1 MQRHDVLVVG
11 AGLAGQRAAL
21 AAIQAG
27 KDVGMLSKLHPLRSH
42 SGAAQGGINAA
53 VGKEDSVDTHIY
65 DTVKGSDYLGDQDA
79 IEFFCQRAGPT
90 VVEMEHF
97 GTIFSRAPDESL
109 ARRPFG
115 GAGFPRT
122 IYAADRTGLAL
133 LQAIYERLDTET
145 LTTYEEWDLT
155 SIVVREGRVQGV
167 VAFDR
172 RRGDFAEIAAKA
184 VIIATG
190 PAGRIYGRTTNAHS
204 CTGDGIA
211 ASYRAGA
218 ALKDMEFV
226 QFHPTALLESS
237 ILITEGA
244 RGEGA
249 YLKNAQG
256 ERFMSRYAP
265 HVLELA
271 SRDVV
276 SRAIIT
282 EIKEGRGFP
291 GGYVHLELMHLGKE
305 KIESRLQEIC
315 DFSRKFSA
323 VDPVTEPIPVMPAQ
337 HYMMGGDRHG
347 HPRRDQH
354 PGPLRGRRG
363 SVRLDPRGQSVG
375 GELPPRDA
383 RVREAGGRV
392 GLRVRGHRARP
403 LMAESDLEAD
413 TTNVRTMT
421 DRAEGEDPQ
430 TLRTEMQ
437 AVMDSLVGI
446 YRTAAELEEASRR
459 VRQIQGRFERVR
471 VLDRAATYNINLTDA
486 LETGHMLSLAEVI
499 VAGAIARTE
508 SRGAH
513 YRLDYPK
520 RDDEHWMK
528 HTIANMGPEGPVL
541 SYTPVAFTRWEP
553 KERVYLMATSTDPR
567 AVRGLPVRSRARRP
581 PSVCQVPTGSAGAY
595 PGAHRAPQ
603 DPGRA
608 RSDAHAPVFVPQRD
622 LRLVRDAGQLEE
634 PARLRDPDRSRD
646 RAVRPHRGR
655 SDAEPA
661 GPPGPR
667 GRDGPVLVRLSKNG
681 TAPHPRFRASV
692 AGRSREPDDAGAGRA
707 VPRDPEVHRLWRLL
721 LRVPGR
727 FGRPRLP
734 RADGPCEAL
743 PVRRGST
750 GRPAP
755 GTSGPDPTERPVAVP
770 TMPSVHRGLPEGRPA
785 LGADPGP
792 QRSGDRGAGS
802 DRERLA
808 ACPRVQGEHPGSGDP
823 QRDEAG
829 PPDVPPAGG
838 DQALAP
844 GTADRPA
851 EARIV
856 KTPQKIEDL
865 DQVERIYELLD
876 DTKVP
881 EPTNQTEETR
891 SP

>member
-97 GTIFSRAPDESL
+97 GTIFSRAPDGSL

-337 HYMMGGDRHG
+337 HYMMGGIGTDIRGATNIPGLFAAGEAACVSIHG
-347 HPRRDQH
+347 AN
-354 PGPLRGRRG
+354 
-363 SVRLDPRGQSVG
+363 RLG
-375 GELPPRDA
+375 GNSLLETL
-383 RVREAGGRV
+383 VFGKQAGESASEYV
-392 GLRVRGHRARP
+392 DTAPRP

-446 YRTAAELEEASRR
+446 YRTAAELEEALRR

-553 KERVYLMATSTDPR
+553 KERVY
-567 AVRGLPVRSRARRP
+567 
-581 PSVCQVPTGSAGAY
+581 
-595 PGAHRAPQ
+595 
-603 DPGRA
+603 
-608 RSDAHAPVFVPQRD
+608 
-622 LRLVRDAGQLEE
+622 
-634 PARLRDPDRSRD
+634 
-646 RAVRPHRGR
+646 
-655 SDAEPA
+655 
-661 GPPGPR
+661 
-667 GRDGPVLVRLSKNG
+667 
-681 TAPHPRFRASV
+681 
-692 AGRSREPDDAGAGRA
+692 
-707 VPRDPEVHRLWRLL
+707 
-721 LRVPGR
+721 
-727 FGRPRLP
+727 
-734 RADGPCEAL
+734 
-743 PVRRGST
+743 
-750 GRPAP
+750 
-755 GTSGPDPTERPVAVP
+755 
-770 TMPSVHRGLPEGRPA
+770 
-785 LGADPGP
+785 
-792 QRSGDRGAGS
+792 
-802 DRERLA
+802 
-808 ACPRVQGEHPGSGDP
+808 
-823 QRDEAG
+823 
-829 PPDVPPAGG
+829 
-838 DQALAP
+838 
-844 GTADRPA
+844 
-851 EARIV
+851 
-856 KTPQKIEDL
+856 
-865 DQVERIYELLD
+865 
-876 DTKVP
+876 
-881 EPTNQTEETR
+881 
-891 SP
+891 